1 MRWATSLAQWLDAEL
16 LVVHALGP
24 IPAATRA
31 EVPAPSIAAQVAAT
45 LERDWCA
52 PVRAAG
58 TPCHL
63 LVLEGTPLD
72 VLHRVV
78 GVEGPDM
85 LVVGRHVA
93 APEWGG
99 LSTSLGVL
107 ADPVVPTLVVPEAA
121 PEPPAPAPSDGSPGS
136 IRLLVGIDG
145 SAPSRRA
152 LELAADLIELAGG
165 QIVAVTT
172 VEEVPVF
179 PLGPAT
185 ATSSEG
191 EADAPARAAAM
202 LADACA
208 PARARGLRLHTIC
221 RRGAP
226 ATILLRLAVVLD
238 VELIAVGTHGVGG
251 PDHLRP
257 GSVSR
262 GIVCGSL
269 RPVLVAPGTNA
280 PESPGAAMT
289 EPPVAS

>member
-1 MRWATSLAQWLDAEL
+1 
-16 LVVHALGP
+16 
-24 IPAATRA
+24 
-31 EVPAPSIAAQVAAT
+31 
-45 LERDWCA
+45 
-52 PVRAAG
+52 
-58 TPCHL
+58 
-63 LVLEGTPLD
+63 VLEGTPLD

-152 LELAADLIELAGG
+152 LDLAADLIELTGG

-238 VELIAVGTHGVGG
+238 VELVAVGTHGVGG